1 MRQNVFVRCG
11 LMGVGLA
18 MTAASPALAQFPD
31 VANLQEVV
39 TTGISNPVY
48 AIADPTD
55 NNRIFIVER
64 DGRVRV
70 VVNGVL
76 QAAPFLDVTAVMPPN
91 TGTITISGTQY
102 TFVRSGE
109 QGLLGLAFAPDYA
122 TSGTIYVNMTAKR
135 YDTVPAVP
143 SSTDYGWGCTGGGS
157 CTIGDNGR
165 TMICKIQRSAAS
177 PLVAVNPTI
186 TTLGQLD
193 PIMQYDQP
201 YTNHNGGNLQFGPD
215 GMLYIGSGDGGSGN
229 DPGNRALNRNVL
241 LGKMLRIDPSG
252 DDFPADATKDY
263 RIPAGNPYIGGGG
276 LPEIWAVGLRN
287 PWRYSF
293 DRVTGDLWIADVGQ
307 NVWEEV
313 NVVPG
318 NGGPGRNYGW
328 RVREGLVATGISAGG
343 NDVSNLTDPV
353 YVYDHGA
360 GTTQGF
366 SITGG
371 YVYRGKAIPS
381 WRGRYFFSDYVTD
394 RIWSGRMINGV
405 WSDFQDVTTALSN
418 LGTSSTLMIRDIS
431 SYGED
436 NDGELFIVQLNGR
449 VRKLVPQNPQPC
461 PADLDNGQGLGHP
474 DFAVTIDDLLFFLP
488 LFESGDPRGDLDNG
502 SGTGT
507 FDNAVTIDDLL
518 YFLVRFEAGC

>member
-11 LMGVGLA
+11 LIGVGLV
-18 MTAASPALAQFPD
+18 TASPALAQFPD

-39 TTGISNPVY
+39 TGLSSPVY

-55 NNRIFIVER
+55 NSRVFVVEKV
-64 DGRVRV
+64 GRVRV

-76 QAAPFLDVTAVMPPN
+76 QATPFIDVSGVLPPS
-91 TGTITISGTQY
+91 TGSATINGTVY
-102 TFVRSGE
+102 NFAGYSE

-122 TSGTIYVNMTAKR
+122 TSGTLYINLTARR
-135 YDTVPAVP
+135 YDTVPATP
-143 SSTDYGWGCTGGGS
+143 TSADYSWGCGTGGTN
-157 CTIGDNGR
+157 CTINDLGR
-165 TMICKIQRSAAS
+165 SMICKVQRSAGS
-177 PLVAVNPTI
+177 PLVSTTPTI
-186 TTLGQLD
+186 TLLGQLD
-193 PIMQYDQP
+193 PIIQYDQP
-201 YTNHNGGNLQFGPD
+201 YVNHNGGNLQFGPD
-215 GMLYIGSGDGGSGN
+215 GMLYIGTGDGGSGN
-229 DPGNRALNRNVL
+229 DPGNRALNRNNI

-252 DDFPADATKDY
+252 DDFPADASKDY
-263 RIPAGNPYIGGGG
+263 RIPAGNPYIAGGG

-293 DRVTGDLWIADVGQ
+293 DRLTGDLWIADVGQ

-360 GTTQGF
+360 STTQGF

-371 YVYRGKAIPS
+371 FVYRGKAIPS

-405 WSDFQDVTTALSN
+405 FSDFQDVTAALSN
-418 LGTSSTLMIRDIS
+418 LGTTSTLMIRDIS

-436 NDGELFIVQLNGR
+436 NDGELFVVQLNGR
-449 VRKLVPQNPQPC
+449 IRKIVPQNPQPC
-461 PADLDNGQGLGHP
+461 AADLDNGQGLGHP
-474 DFAVTIDDLLFFLP
+474 DFAVTIEDLLFFLP
-488 LFESGDPRGDLDNG
+488 LFETGDVRGDLDDG

-518 YFLVRFEAGC
+518 YFLIRFEAGC

>member
-1 MRQNVFVRCG
+1 
-11 LMGVGLA
+11 LA
-18 MTAASPALAQFPD
+18 SACCLTASPALAQFPD

-39 TTGISNPVY
+39 TGLSSPVY

-55 NNRIFIVER
+55 NSRVFVVEKV
-64 DGRVRV
+64 GRVRV

-76 QAAPFLDVTAVMPPN
+76 QATPFIDVSGVLPPS
-91 TGTITISGTQY
+91 TGSATINGTVY
-102 TFVRSGE
+102 NFAGYSE

-122 TSGTIYVNMTAKR
+122 TSGTLYINLTARR
-135 YDTVPAVP
+135 YDTVPATP
-143 SSTDYGWGCTGGGS
+143 TSADYSWGCGTGGTN
-157 CTIGDNGR
+157 CTINDLGR
-165 TMICKIQRSAAS
+165 TMICKVQRSAGS
-177 PLVAVNPTI
+177 PLVSTTPTI
-186 TTLGQLD
+186 TLLGQLD
-193 PIMQYDQP
+193 PIIQYDQP
-201 YTNHNGGNLQFGPD
+201 YVNHNGGNLQFGPD
-215 GMLYIGSGDGGSGN
+215 GMLYIGTGDGGSGN
-229 DPGNRALNRNVL
+229 DPGNRALNRNNI

-252 DDFPADATKDY
+252 DDFPADASKDY
-263 RIPAGNPYIGGGG
+263 RIPAGNPYIAGGG

-293 DRVTGDLWIADVGQ
+293 DRLTGDLWIADVGQ

-360 GTTQGF
+360 STTQGF

-371 YVYRGKAIPS
+371 FVYRGKAIPS

-405 WSDFQDVTTALSN
+405 FSDFQDVTAALSN
-418 LGTSSTLMIRDIS
+418 LGTTSTLMIRDIS

-436 NDGELFIVQLNGR
+436 NDGELFVVQLNGR
-449 VRKLVPQNPQPC
+449 IRKIVPQNPQPC
-461 PADLDNGQGLGHP
+461 PVDLDNGQGLGHP

-488 LFESGDPRGDLDNG
+488 LFESGDVRGDLDDG

-518 YFLVRFEAGC
+518 YFLIRFEAGC

>member
-11 LMGVGLA
+11 LIGVGLV
-18 MTAASPALAQFPD
+18 TASPALAQFPD

-39 TTGISNPVY
+39 TGLSSPVY

-55 NNRIFIVER
+55 NSRVFVVEKV
-64 DGRVRV
+64 GRVRV

-76 QAAPFLDVTAVMPPN
+76 QATPFIDVSGVLPPS
-91 TGTITISGTQY
+91 TGSATINGTVY
-102 TFVRSGE
+102 NFAGYSE

-122 TSGTIYVNMTAKR
+122 TSGTLYINLTARR
-135 YDTVPAVP
+135 YDTVPATP
-143 SSTDYGWGCTGGGS
+143 TSADYSWGCGTGGTN
-157 CTIGDNGR
+157 CTINDLGR
-165 TMICKIQRSAAS
+165 TMICKVQRSAGS
-177 PLVAVNPTI
+177 PLVSTTPTI
-186 TTLGQLD
+186 TLLGQLD
-193 PIMQYDQP
+193 PIIQYDQP
-201 YTNHNGGNLQFGPD
+201 YVNHNGGNLQFGPD
-215 GMLYIGSGDGGSGN
+215 GMLYIGTGDGGSGN
-229 DPGNRALNRNVL
+229 DPGNRALNRNNI

-252 DDFPADATKDY
+252 DDFPADASKDY
-263 RIPAGNPYIGGGG
+263 RIPAGNPYIAGGG

-293 DRVTGDLWIADVGQ
+293 DRLTGDLWIADVGQ

-360 GTTQGF
+360 STTQGF

-371 YVYRGKAIPS
+371 FVYRGKAIPS

-405 WSDFQDVTTALSN
+405 FSDFQDVTAALSN
-418 LGTSSTLMIRDIS
+418 LGTTSTLMIRDIS

-436 NDGELFIVQLNGR
+436 NDGELFVVQLNGR
-449 VRKLVPQNPQPC
+449 IRKIVPQNPQPC
-461 PADLDNGQGLGHP
+461 PVDLDNGQGLGHP

-488 LFESGDPRGDLDNG
+488 LFESGDVRGDLDDG

-518 YFLVRFEAGC
+518 YFLIRFEAGC